1 MTDPQLAPALNIL
14 EFEHCFFND
23 NQGIML
29 DIETLATDDRAA
41 VFSIAAVSFSPNSRD
56 FVPADLHPLGQ
67 GAYGDGVL
75 KATDYHPQYVS
86 NVVMSD
92 NILHGRTF
100 SESTIKWWSEQG
112 DTLKRLLAAYPTR
125 SAEEAFGDLSKFL
138 LRDKDEAIWG
148 NPPRFDMGI
157 IASYFKTLGLPEW
170 QHWRERC
177 YRSMRNIAFVKNSPY
192 LEKVKPWW
200 TQHGDAHDPL
210 LDCKIQICT
219 MQLINI
225 LYNELMDKRFQ

>member
-1 MTDPQLAPALNIL
+1 MTETQIAPSLIEL
-14 EFEHCFFND
+14 EFEFDFFIE

-41 VFSIAAVSFSPNSRD
+41 VFSVAAVTFSPNSRD
-56 FVPADLHPLGQ
+56 FVPAELHPLGR
-67 GAYGDGVL
+67 GGPDVVNVTG
-75 KATDYHPQYVS
+75 YHSQYVS
-86 NVVMSD
+86 NIEVTD
-92 NILHGRTF
+92 NIIHGRSF
-100 SESTIKWWSEQG
+100 NEGTIKWWGDQG
-112 DTLKRLLAAYPTR
+112 DTLKRLLAAYPSR
-125 SAEEAFGDLSKFL
+125 PAEEVLGKLSEFL
-138 LRDKDEAIWG
+138 LRDEKATIWG

-177 YRSMRNIAFVKNSPY
+177 YRTLRNISFVKTSKY
-192 LEKVKPWW
+192 LDKVKPWW
-200 TQHGDAHDPL
+200 EQHGDLHDPL

-225 LYNELMDKRFQ
+225 LYNELLDKRFQ